1 MIAIGAKVR
10 LLNAVGEG
18 TVSGHDRQ
26 GNALVLMED
35 GFEIPFLEKELVVIS
50 SPAVEQM
57 SNIRNIGQASS
68 LQSIV
73 YMAFAV
79 ERVEKDSSIVALR
92 ILNRLSE
99 KINFTIYS
107 ETNQVFTLEKNVEVG
122 SAAAV
127 MILSEPLTSLLKK
140 DRFFVQITLLP
151 KDTRIIP
158 ATWSG
163 FVKHQVPALVDPSAW
178 PQQADLAQRALLIE
192 VYPPKKVEPQHFPG
206 KDKLQVIRNSEKEN
220 WLLTDNSDGLYEVD
234 LHIEELLEDTLG
246 MSNGEIITYQLRHF
260 EKCMDEARQR
270 RIKKFVVIHGIGK
283 GKLKSEIQFLLKQEK
298 IEHFDASYQRYGYGA
313 TEVRLR

>member
-79 ERVEKDSSIVALR
+79 ERVEKGSSIVALR
-92 ILNRLSE
+92 ILNRLTE

-140 DRFFVQITLLP
+140 DRFSQI
-151 KDTRIIP
+151 
-158 ATWSG
+158 S
-163 FVKHQVPALVDPSAW
+163 F
-178 PQQADLAQRALLIE
+178 
-192 VYPPKKVEPQHFPG
+192 
-206 KDKLQVIRNSEKEN
+206 
-220 WLLTDNSDGLYEVD
+220 
-234 LHIEELLEDTLG
+234 
-246 MSNGEIITYQLRHF
+246 
-260 EKCMDEARQR
+260 
-270 RIKKFVVIHGIGK
+270 
-283 GKLKSEIQFLLKQEK
+283 
-298 IEHFDASYQRYGYGA
+298 
-313 TEVRLR
+313 

>member
-10 LLNAVGEG
+10 LLNAVGDG
-18 TVSGHDRQ
+18 TVSGYNKQ
-26 GNALVLMED
+26 GYALVLMED

-50 SPAVEQM
+50 SPAVEQL

-79 ERVEKDSSIVALR
+79 ERIEKDSTLISIR
-92 ILNRLSE
+92 ILNRLPE

-107 ETNQVFTLEKNVEVG
+107 ETNQVFALEKNIEIG

-127 MILSEPLTSLLKK
+127 NILTEALTTLLKK

-151 KDTRIIP
+151 KETRIIP

-163 FVKHQVPALVDPSAW
+163 FVKHQVPAIVDPSAW
-178 PQQADLAQRALLIE
+178 PQQADLAQRALLLE
-192 VYPPKKVEPQHFPG
+192 VYPPKKIEPQHFSG
-206 KDKLQVIRNSEKEN
+206 KDKAQVIKNSEKEN
-220 WLLTDNSDGLYEVD
+220 WLLKDNTDGLYEAD
-234 LHIEELLEDTLG
+234 LHIEELIDDTSG

-260 EKCMDEARQR
+260 EKCLDEARQR
-270 RIKKFVVIHGIGK
+270 RIKKFIVIHGIGK
-283 GKLKSEIQFLLKQEK
+283 GKLKGEIQFLLKQEK

-313 TEVRLR
+313 TEVRMR